1 VEQIVHKTPI
11 TKITKA
17 NCTGGVAQ
25 VVESLF
31 ASMKPCVQMPVKGR
45 EGKGREG
52 KGRGEG
58 KERRKEKHAVSLWS
72 MYSIAFILNLLPN
85 PAIIPTEIPNIS
97 YSFIFQTQETA

>member
-31 ASMKPCVQMPVKGR
+31 ASMKPCVRR